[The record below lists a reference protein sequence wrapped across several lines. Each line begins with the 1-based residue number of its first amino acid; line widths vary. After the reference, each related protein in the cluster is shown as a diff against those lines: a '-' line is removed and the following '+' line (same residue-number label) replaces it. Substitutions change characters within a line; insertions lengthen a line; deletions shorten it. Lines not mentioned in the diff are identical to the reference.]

1 MCWIQLESDGLRLCV
16 LDHIGKIWMFEVE
29 NLAIEFLASVSH
41 LKFETVPDWVVSEYQ
56 QCSVG
61 LNSRS
66 LTVTAIMKRL
76 NSVSCSV
83 LFAGIGSGICSVLF
97 FR

>member
-29 NLAIEFLASVSH
+29 NLALEFLASVSH

-56 QCSVG
+56 QCSV
-61 LNSRS
+61 
-66 LTVTAIMKRL
+66 
-76 NSVSCSV
+76 
-83 LFAGIGSGICSVLF
+83 
-97 FR
+97 